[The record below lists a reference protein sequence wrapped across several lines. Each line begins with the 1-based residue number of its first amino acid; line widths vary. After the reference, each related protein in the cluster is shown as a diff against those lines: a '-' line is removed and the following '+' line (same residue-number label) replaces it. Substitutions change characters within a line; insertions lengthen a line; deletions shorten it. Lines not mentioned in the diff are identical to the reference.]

1 LVIVPPPVVHH
12 DNPDIFMSR
21 DGRAVDLRK
30 RVGCLRFVCSAS
42 RLFRL
47 SGANRS
53 GDLIE
58 YVARELDWLRE
69 TLINAAPRGQDPLQL
84 DG

>member
-1 LVIVPPPVVHH
+1 MAARLICANASVACVLSAVPP
-12 DNPDIFMSR
+12 
-21 DGRAVDLRK
+21 
-30 RVGCLRFVCSAS
+30 

-58 YVARELDWLRE
+58 YVARELDWLRGA
-69 TLINAAPRGQDPLQL
+69 LINAAPRGQDPLQL